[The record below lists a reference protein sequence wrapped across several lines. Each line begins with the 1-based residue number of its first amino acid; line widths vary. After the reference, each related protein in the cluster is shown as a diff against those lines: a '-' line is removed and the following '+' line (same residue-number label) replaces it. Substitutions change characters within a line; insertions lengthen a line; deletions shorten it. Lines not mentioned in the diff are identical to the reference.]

1 MKFVLSVCFWL
12 TILTVNSQVSNF
24 YGIDMNKD
32 WYSLT
37 DLSKISYEIYSHEF
51 PDAPYVSVPP
61 CKTISLAQFN
71 KLGLGDVQ
79 LHFERNVNSD
89 FHFFKPK
96 MCSASKVYNDDAAFN
111 TVGPKDYTKVK
122 SDLIQK
128 YGQPT
133 QNVNGTVAKT
143 SYWNS
148 TNYEVVLTLDLKTLE
163 LLLMYRTKN

>member
-1 MKFVLSVCFWL
+1 MKILLSLYLYVNFL
-12 TILTVNSQVSNF
+12 TIHSQVPNF

-37 DLSKISYEIYSHEF
+37 DLSKISYEIYSHEY
-51 PDAPYVSVPP
+51 PDAPYVSAPP
-61 CKTISLAQFN
+61 CKALSLAQFN
-71 KLGLGDVQ
+71 NLGLGDVQ

-89 FHFFKPK
+89 FHFFKPT
-96 MCSASKVYNDDAAFN
+96 MCSANKVYMDDGDFDLI
-111 TVGPKDYTKVK
+111 GQKDYTNVK

-128 YGQPT
+128 YGQPS

-148 TNYEVVLTLDLKTLE
+148 TNYEIALTLDLKNLE
-163 LLLMYRTKN
+163 LILMYRSKN